1 MLLLFTNRCN
11 KINIV
16 ILKKYIWKYTSDIN
30 KFNIELNI
38 LLTKYKWYYFKFVII
53 LNNKNVNIKLNIYW
67 FKFISK

>member
-11 KINIV
+11 KINII